1 MPATDDISIV
11 LCGAAGQGLDTVEQ
25 LLARVFNDSE
35 FNVFSTKEFMSRIRG
50 GLNSTSIRVSS
61 KPVRAPLDRI
71 DIFIPFNE
79 KAFGHVEKRITDRTL
94 IISEYATG
102 VFKNNSV
109 PFAKLANELGSPVY
123 ANIIGVGL
131 ISALCGAPLDNINK
145 NLKRR
150 FSAKGAEIV
159 SKNNEAARRGYEIG
173 LELVRAGNINF
184 RITPDQRTANDLVM
198 DGSEAVALGAL
209 AGGCNFIAAYP
220 MTPSSG
226 VWTYLTR
233 ASRYCDVISEQAEDE
248 ISAMNMALGAWYA
261 GARAMIT
268 TSGGGFDLMTEGLS
282 LAGAQEQPLVI
293 HLAQRPGPATGL
305 PTRTEQADLELALH
319 AGHGEF
325 PRIILA
331 PGTLEQAFSMTRDA
345 FAIADQYQVPVFI
358 LTDQFLMDSSAN
370 IPALDLAVPV
380 AGPFIVPT
388 GPDYRRYQ
396 LTANGISPRGIPGH
410 GSGLV
415 IADCHS
421 HDESG
426 HISEDLEMRNLMV
439 DKLRRK
445 AAAVDK
451 DFFVPEYHGNNEDE
465 TCDLLVVCWGS
476 NHDVVKEA
484 IHDQELLNKNTGMLH
499 FQQLHPLPSSAA
511 AYLRRAKKIIALE
524 NNATAQFARHI
535 KQTLGFEIHST
546 ILKYN
551 GLPFTLEEVVN
562 RLQSAVEH

>member
-1 MPATDDISIV
+1 MPVTDDISVV

-25 LLARVFNDSE
+25 LLARVLNDSG

-50 GLNSTSIRVSS
+50 GINSTSIRVSS

-79 KAFGHVEKRITDRTL
+79 KAFGHVEKRLTSRTL

-102 VFKNNSV
+102 GLKSTDV
-109 PFAKLANELGSPVY
+109 PFSKLASEIGSPVY

-131 ISALCGAPLDNINK
+131 ISGLCGAPLDIIHK
-145 NLKRR
+145 NLKYR
-150 FSAKGAEIV
+150 FSSKGAEII
-159 SKNNEAARRGYEIG
+159 SKNNDAARRGYEIG
-173 LELVRAGNINF
+173 LEIIRAGNAEIQ
-184 RITPDQRTANDLVM
+184 ITPGHRAANDRVM
-198 DGSEAVALGAL
+198 DGNEAVALGAL

-226 VWTYLTR
+226 VWTYYTR
-233 ASRYCDVISEQAEDE
+233 ASRYCDIISEQSEDE

-305 PTRTEQADLELALH
+305 PTRTEQADLDLALY

-331 PGTLEQAFSMTRDA
+331 PGTPEQAFSTTRDA

-358 LTDQFLMDSSAN
+358 LTDQFLMDSSTNVA
-370 IPALDLAVPV
+370 ALDLAEP
-380 AGPFIVPT
+380 AADPFIVPT
-388 GPDYRRYQ
+388 EPDYRRYQ

-410 GSGLV
+410 GTGLV

-426 HISEDLEMRNLMV
+426 HISEDLEIRNLMV

-445 AAAVDK
+445 AAAIEH
-451 DFFVPEYHGNNEDE
+451 DFYEPEYYGGNKDDP
-465 TCDLLVVCWGS
+465 CDVLVICWGS
-476 NHDVVKEA
+476 NFGVVREA
-484 IHDQELLNKNTGMLH
+484 IRDQQLSGRNIGMLH
-499 FQQLHPLPSSAA
+499 FQQLHPLPSSTA
-511 AYLRRAKKIIALE
+511 AYLQKAKKVIAIE

-535 KQTLGFEIHST
+535 KQSLGFDFHST

-551 GLPFTLEEVVN
+551 GLPFTLEEVAG
-562 RLQSAVEH
+562 RLRSAVEQ